1 MNAAVNAAVNAAA
14 ADVRIVD
21 YTVPTEAARK
31 LCARPVVEASDLHS
45 LEGSQGCLQP
55 WYGN

>member
-1 MNAAVNAAVNAAA
+1 MNAAVNAA

-31 LCARPVVEASDLHS
+31 PCARPVVETSDLHS
-45 LEGSQGCLQP
+45 LEGSEGCLQP
-55 WYGN
+55 WYCN